1 MPKKE
6 SLKSGLYTT
15 KLELFP
21 LFILGKIGQ
30 ENELHDMVEG
40 KNAFFDYKKEKLK
53 KSKNWDCFK
62 GVSPWFW
69 SKIGT
74 FSIFLFEAK

>member
-1 MPKKE
+1 MA
-6 SLKSGLYTT
+6 
-15 KLELFP
+15 FIRANWNFFHF
-21 LFILGKIGQ
+21 FILGKIGQ

-62 GVSPWFW
+62 GVSPWFC
-69 SKIGT
+69 IGNHMRPST
-74 FSIFLFEAK
+74 IKD